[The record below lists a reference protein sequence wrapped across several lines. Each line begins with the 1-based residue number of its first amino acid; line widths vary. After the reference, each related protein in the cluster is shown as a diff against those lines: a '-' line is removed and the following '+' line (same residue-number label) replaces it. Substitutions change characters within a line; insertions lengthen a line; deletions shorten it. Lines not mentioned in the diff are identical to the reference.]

1 MLCIFLLS
9 SWLVTVSGGSLHARA
24 EIPSPAPASALLP
37 APVYS
42 GKQLPIVAL
51 GPPGGLNE
59 SIIPS
64 EIPDAKRISV
74 SQNFRIQ
81 AAVCNPVISTP
92 SDYWMNRMD
101 HTGNPRGYA
110 PFLNNFY
117 TYPVWR
123 NVLDYGAKNDGS
135 SDATPGIQA
144 ALNYYNGQTTRWQV
158 GSKMAIPAHV
168 FLPGGTYLLRSKLDL
183 RVGTIIMGDPQNPPI
198 FKADAGFSGDTLVQG
213 YDGTVNNGPP
223 ETSFLTAFRNIVID
237 TTAVNKDKALV
248 ALQWGVAQGC
258 ALGNVKIIMPNDS
271 NGHIGIFLQAGS
283 TIAVTDT
290 SIQGGVIGI
299 QNTNQ
304 QVNFKNIQFKYC
316 RTAYASNGG
325 FTALLQKVTFDTC
338 GLGIDI
344 SGGGAGNI
352 VLLDSTSTNSGPTV
366 KFRESSTSGPRN
378 NQVVINNL
386 KHDTTNAIAVNQDNV
401 VKLAAAST
409 VDTWVWGN
417 AVPGQFQSG
426 VSYVTPRPAALL
438 AADGTFFTKDAP
450 TYAGYALDQFLN
462 VKSVSGFPVNG
473 DGSTDDSASLN
484 AILQQAAQNCKIA
497 YFPYG
502 VYVVKSTLLIPSGSR
517 IVGEAWAVISGA
529 GSTFKDANNPQP
541 IIKVG
546 NVGDIGLAQI
556 SDMRF
561 TAAEVL
567 PGAIILQVNIAGTS
581 PGDVGIWNTQ
591 VNIGGGADSTIRTQC
606 TNQDP
611 SSCKAVFLAVHL
623 TASSSAYL
631 QNIWVWTADHFVDGQ
646 ASPQIISTGRGIL
659 VESTKAT
666 WLVGTGSEHHWLYN
680 YNFNRA
686 QNVFAGLLQTETPYM
701 QGAGAYQLAP
711 APWVA
716 DSRYG
721 DPDFSWCGG
730 GDGPCRSSLGQ
741 NVNGGSNL
749 FLYNTASWSFFD
761 GFWNGQYNE
770 PCGNDNTC
778 QTNMLRV
785 SGNPSKLFWYGI
797 ATKSASTV
805 ILDGVSNP
813 KKVNNPGGWGANIAA
828 YRQYA

>member
-1 MLCIFLLS
+1 MLNLLIFS
-9 SWLVTVSGGSLHARA
+9 SWLATVSGGILRARVD
-24 EIPSPAPASALLP
+24 IPSPAPSSALLP
-37 APVYS
+37 APTYS
-42 GKQLPIVAL
+42 GKTAPIPAQ
-51 GPPGGLNE
+51 GPPGGFNE

-64 EIPDAKRISV
+64 EIPDAEPFSAPQSLRV
-74 SQNFRIQ
+74 
-81 AAVCNPVISTP
+81 AACSPATSTP
-92 SDYWMNRMD
+92 SDYWMNQMD

-110 PFLNNFY
+110 PFLANYY

-144 ALNYYNGQTTRWQV
+144 ALNYYDGQNTRWSV

-168 FLPGGTYLLRSKLDL
+168 FLPGGTYLLKSKLDL

-198 FKADAGFSGDTLVQG
+198 LKADPGFSGSVLVQG
-213 YDGTVNNGPP
+213 YD
-223 ETSFLTAFRNIVID
+223 AI
-237 TTAVNKDKALV
+237 NKDTSLV

-258 ALGNVKIIMPNDS
+258 ALGNVRIIMPNDS

-290 SIQGGVIGI
+290 YIQGGAIGI

-304 QVNFKNIQFKYC
+304 QCNFKNIYFKYC

-338 GLGIDI
+338 GFGIDI
-344 SGGGAGNI
+344 SGGNAGNV
-352 VLLDSTSTNSGPTV
+352 VLLDSISTNSGATI
-366 KFRESSTSGPRN
+366 KFRESSPIGNRN
-378 NQVVINNL
+378 NQVVIQNL
-386 KHDTTNAIAVNQDNV
+386 KHDTTNAIAINQDNA
-401 VKLAAAST
+401 VKLAAAS
-409 VDTWVWGN
+409 VIDTWVWGN

-426 VSYVTPRPAALL
+426 TSYVTQRPPALL
-438 AADGTFFTKDAP
+438 AADGTFFTKDTP
-450 TYAGYALDQFLN
+450 TYENYGLDQFIN
-462 VKSVSGFPVNG
+462 VKSVPGFPVKG

-502 VYVVKSTLLIPSGSR
+502 VYVVKSTLFVPSGSR

-529 GSTFKDANNPQP
+529 GSFFKDASNPQP
-541 IIKVG
+541 VVKVG
-546 NVGDIGLAQI
+546 NVGDVGLVHI

-561 TAAEVL
+561 TVAEVL
-567 PGAIILQVNIAGTS
+567 PGSVIVQVNIAGTA

-591 VNIGGGADSTIRTQC
+591 VNIGGGADSTIRSQC
-606 TNQDP
+606 TNQDS

-631 QNIWVWTADHFVDGQ
+631 QNIWIWTSDHYVDGG
-646 ASPQIISTGRGIL
+646 ASPQIISTGRGLL

-701 QGAGAYQLAP
+701 QGEGAYQLAP
-711 APWVA
+711 APWTA
-716 DSRYG
+716 DARYG

-741 NVNGGSNL
+741 NVNGGSNI

-761 GFWNGQYNE
+761 GYWNGQYNE
-770 PCGNDNTC
+770 QCDTC

-785 SGNPSKLFWYGI
+785 SGNPAKLFWYGI
-797 ATKSASTV
+797 ATKSATV
-805 ILDGVSNP
+805 VVLDGVTNP
-813 KKVNNPGGWGANIAA
+813 LKLNNPGGWGANIAA
-828 YRQYA
+828 YRQFS

>member
-1 MLCIFLLS
+1 MLNLLLLC
-9 SWLVTVSGGSLHARA
+9 SWLTTVSAGALRGRDD
-24 EIPSPAPASALLP
+24 IPSPAPLSALLP

-42 GKQLPIVAL
+42 GKPAPVSAS
-51 GPPGGLNE
+51 GPPGGFNE
-59 SIIPS
+59 SIILS
-64 EIPDAKRISV
+64 EIPDAQPFLTP
-74 SQNFRIQ
+74 QNLRV
-81 AAVCNPVISTP
+81 AACSPVTSTP

-110 PFLNNFY
+110 PFLANYY

-135 SDATPGIQA
+135 VDATPSIQA
-144 ALNYYNGQTTRWQV
+144 ALNYYDGQTTRWQV

-168 FLPGGTYLLRSKLDL
+168 FLPGGTYLLKSKLDL

-198 FKADAGFSGDTLVQG
+198 LRADTAFSGNVLVQG
-213 YDGTVNNGPP
+213 YDGTINNGPP
-223 ETSFLTAFRNIVID
+223 ETSFLTALRNVIID
-237 TTAVNKDKALV
+237 TTAVNKDVSLV

-258 ALGNVKIIMPNDS
+258 ALGNVRIIMPDNS

-290 SIQGGVIGI
+290 YIQGGVIGI

-304 QVNFKNIQFKYC
+304 QCNFKNIYFKNC

-338 GLGIDI
+338 GFGIDI
-344 SGGGAGNI
+344 SGGNAGNV
-352 VLLDSTSTNSGPTV
+352 VLLDSTSTNSGATI
-366 KFRESSTSGPRN
+366 KFRESSPVGNRN
-378 NQVVINNL
+378 NQVVIQNL
-386 KHDTTNAIAVNQDNV
+386 KHDTTNPIAINQDNA
-401 VKLAAAST
+401 VKLAAAS
-409 VDTWVWGN
+409 VIDTWVWGN

-426 VSYVTPRPAALL
+426 TSYVTPRPAALL
-438 AADGTFFTKDAP
+438 ASDGTFFTKDAP
-450 TYAGYALDQFLN
+450 TYANYDLDQFIN
-462 VKSVSGFPVNG
+462 VKSVPGFPVNG
-473 DGSTDDSASLN
+473 DGSTDDFASLN

-502 VYVVKSTLLIPSGSR
+502 VYLVSRTLFVPSGSR
-517 IVGEAWAVISGA
+517 IVGEAWAVVSGK
-529 GSTFKDANNPQP
+529 GSFFGDASNPQP
-541 IIKVG
+541 VVKVG
-546 NVGDIGLAQI
+546 NAGDVGLAHI

-561 TAAEVL
+561 TVAEVL
-567 PGAIILQVNIAGTS
+567 PGSIILQVNIEGTA

-591 VNIGGGADSTIRTQC
+591 VTIGGGADSTIRTQC
-606 TNQDP
+606 TNQDS

-631 QNIWVWTADHFVDGQ
+631 QNVWIWTADHHVDGG
-646 ASPQIISTGRGIL
+646 ASPQIISTGRGLL

-716 DSRYG
+716 DARYG

-741 NVNGGSNL
+741 NVNGGSNI

-770 PCGNDNTC
+770 QCDTC

-785 SGNPSKLFWYGI
+785 SGNPAKLFWYGI
-797 ATKSASTV
+797 ATKSATVV
-805 ILDGVSNP
+805 ILDGVTNP
-813 KKVNNPGGWGANIAA
+813 LKLNNPGGWGANIAA
-828 YRQYA
+828 YRQFS